1 MSHPLPISRW
11 AGAGLRN
18 LDDVIRVVTAAVD
31 GGFAGVWIPQT
42 TSVDALTAIAVA
54 AREVPDIPIGTA
66 VVPIQGRHPIPL
78 AQQAITTAL
87 AAGSGRFT
95 LGVGVTHRVLSEG
108 FYGISYDRVV
118 ALCEEQLTAMHGLLG
133 PGRSASHEG
142 RWLTARAKLDIDE
155 IAVPV
160 VLAALGPRMV
170 EIAGR
175 WADGTVT
182 WMTGPRSLAGD
193 IVPGLRRAAEA
204 AERPSPRVI
213 AGLPVCVTDD
223 VAGARDRFRPALL
236 GAMALPSYARM
247 MAREGFDDPAELGLV
262 GDEAAV
268 SERIEQ
274 LAVIGV
280 TELLANV
287 VGSPEEQARTIA
299 HLGTP
304 SRWNR
309 PSST

>member
-1 MSHPLPISRW
+1 MSHPVPISRW
-11 AGAGLRN
+11 GGAGLRN
-18 LDDVIRVVTAAVD
+18 VDDVTRVVTAAAD

-42 TSVDALTAIAVA
+42 TSVDVLTALAVV

-87 AAGSGRFT
+87 AAGPGRFT

-108 FYGISYDRVV
+108 FYGIPYDRVV
-118 ALCEEQLTAMHGLLG
+118 TVCEEQLTAMQGLLG
-133 PGRSASHEG
+133 ADRAVNHEG
-142 RWLTARAKLDIDE
+142 RWITARAKLDIDD
-155 IAVPV
+155 IAVPI

-170 EIAGR
+170 EIGGR
-175 WADGTVT
+175 LSDGTVT
-182 WMTGPRSLAGD
+182 WMTGPRSLAAD

-204 AERPSPRVI
+204 AERPAPRVI

-223 VAGARDRFRPALL
+223 VAGARDRFRPGLL
-236 GAMALPSYARM
+236 TAMALPSYARM
-247 MAREGFDDPAELGLV
+247 MALEGFDDPAELGLV

-274 LAVIGV
+274 LASIGV

-287 VGSPEEQARTIA
+287 VGNPDEQARTVA

-304 SRWNR
+304 SR
-309 PSST
+309 